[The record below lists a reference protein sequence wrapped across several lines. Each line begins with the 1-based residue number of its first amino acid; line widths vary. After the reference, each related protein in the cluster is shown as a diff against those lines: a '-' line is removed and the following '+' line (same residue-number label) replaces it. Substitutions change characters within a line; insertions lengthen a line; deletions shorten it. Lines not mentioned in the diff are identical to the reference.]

1 MNKVM
6 NNKESS
12 LNLPPI
18 EATLK
23 SGEEKLTYNGNN
35 IGYKLINFWQWSV
48 SDILSNATRG
58 RFAEFIVGTAI
69 EFDNA
74 AVRDEWGAYDLES
87 KKGIKIEVKSAS
99 YIQSWSQKNYSA
111 ITFSIKTSKYWNTE
125 NGMSIGTAKRHAD
138 VYVFCLLKNKDQEN
152 IDPMKLEQW
161 SFFVLPTYKIDG
173 YTRSQSSITLNS
185 LSKLVNE
192 IQYSEL
198 REEINRAY
206 LEQIKSLSKNT
217 IKP

>member
-1 MNKVM
+1 MFADGKDDNTT
-6 NNKESS
+6 NNHD
-12 LNLPPI
+12 
-18 EATLK
+18 AHT
-23 SGEEKLTYNGNN
+23 EEKPDKPL
-35 IGYKLINFWQWSV
+35 
-48 SDILSNATRG
+48 R
-58 RFAEFIVGTAI
+58 IVTKVCSI
-69 EFDNA
+69 VFF
-74 AVRDEWGAYDLES
+74 ES
-87 KKGIKIEVKSAS
+87 CS
-99 YIQSWSQKNYSA
+99 
-111 ITFSIKTSKYWNTE
+111 
-125 NGMSIGTAKRHAD
+125 
-138 VYVFCLLKNKDQEN
+138 LKNKDQEN

-192 IQYSEL
+192 IQHSEL

>member
-1 MNKVM
+1 MNKIM

-12 LNLPPI
+12 LNLLPI

-74 AVRDEWGAYDLES
+74 AV
-87 KKGIKIEVKSAS
+87 
-99 YIQSWSQKNYSA
+99 
-111 ITFSIKTSKYWNTE
+111 
-125 NGMSIGTAKRHAD
+125 
-138 VYVFCLLKNKDQEN
+138 
-152 IDPMKLEQW
+152 
-161 SFFVLPTYKIDG
+161 
-173 YTRSQSSITLNS
+173 
-185 LSKLVNE
+185 
-192 IQYSEL
+192 
-198 REEINRAY
+198 
-206 LEQIKSLSKNT
+206 
-217 IKP
+217 